1 MAIDFEAEGLCDG
14 LDGSAREARLRL
26 LEDLSAEG
34 FELDELRSAAGESR
48 LALLPLERVLE
59 GEGRRYTAE
68 QMAELSGQNPEL
80 LDQAWRALGV
90 PEPQPGEVAFTE
102 DDLEGAR
109 TTARI
114 LAAGIPEE
122 RFLEMTRVMSQ
133 SMAMVAAAVMETFG
147 DALMRPGDTE
157 RDLGLRYAETM
168 RELGPTLGPTLV
180 HMLELRLRE
189 QIRQAVVGS
198 AELESGHLPG
208 AQPVAVC
215 FADIVGFTSL
225 GEQIPVTEL
234 GAIVGRLETLAGAA
248 ATPPVRLVK
257 TIGDAAMLVAPD
269 ADALLEA
276 ALDLIDAADSDQD
289 FPRLRAGLAYGEAL
303 NKSGDWYGHPVNLA
317 SRVTGVARPSSVL
330 VEKGVKDA
338 VGGGYDFSF
347 AGKRRLKGVDGEVP
361 LFRARPAA
369 PEGGAGS

>member
-1 MAIDFEAEGLCDG
+1 MAIDFEAEGLCEG

-26 LEDLSAEG
+26 LDDLSAEG
-34 FELDELRSAAGESR
+34 FELDELRTAAGEGR

-59 GEGRRYTAE
+59 GEGRKYTAE
-68 QMAELSGQNPEL
+68 QMAELSGQDPEL

-90 PEPQPGEVAFTE
+90 PDPEPGETAFTE
-102 DDLEGAR
+102 EDLEGAR
-109 TTARI
+109 TAARI

-122 RFLEMTRVMSQ
+122 RFLELTRVMSQ

-168 RELGPTLGPTLV
+168 REFGPTLGPSLV
-180 HMLELRLRE
+180 HMLGLRLRE

-198 AELESGHLPG
+198 AELESGRLPG

-234 GAIVGRLETLAGAA
+234 GAIVGRLETLAGNAA
-248 ATPPVRLVK
+248 APPVRLVK
-257 TIGDAAMLVAPD
+257 TIGDAVMLVAPD
-269 ADALLEA
+269 ADALLDA
-276 ALDLIDAADSDQD
+276 ALGLVDAADSDED

-303 NKSGDWYGHPVNLA
+303 TQGGDWYGHPVNLA
-317 SRVTGVARPSSVL
+317 SRITDVARPSSVL
-330 VEKGVKDA
+330 IEKGVKGA
-338 VGGGYDFSF
+338 VGDGYDFSF
-347 AGKRRLKGVDGEVP
+347 AGRRRLKGVDGEVP
-361 LFRARPAA
+361 LFRARQAA
-369 PEGGAGS
+369 PDEGAAS